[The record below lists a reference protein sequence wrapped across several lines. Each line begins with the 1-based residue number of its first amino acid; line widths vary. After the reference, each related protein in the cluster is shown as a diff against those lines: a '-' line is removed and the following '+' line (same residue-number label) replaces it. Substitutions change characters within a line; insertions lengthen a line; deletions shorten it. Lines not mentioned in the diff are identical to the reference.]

1 MMKLRWM
8 RAPGIFKILF
18 PDFIWRY
25 NSGAKKVYLTF
36 DDGPIPESTLWTLNL
51 LKEKNVKATFFC
63 VGENVHKYP
72 ELFQKILDAG
82 HAVGNHTY
90 NHLKGWSVNTQ
101 RYIENVIMASD
112 VIDSKLFRPPYGQIK
127 RSQAKHLLSEY
138 KIIMWD
144 VLSGDYRKD
153 ITPEECLKDV
163 LKTVRPGSIISFHNH
178 QKTEVNMRFAVPRL
192 IDELKLQGYEFDV
205 CK

>member
-1 MMKLRWM
+1 MLRWM
-8 RAPGIFKILF
+8 RAPGIFKIFF
-18 PDFIWRY
+18 PSFVWRY

-51 LKEKNVKATFFC
+51 LKEKNIKATFFC
-63 VGENVHKYP
+63 VGDNVHKYP
-72 ELFQKILDAG
+72 ELYQNILTDG

-90 NHLKGWSVNTQ
+90 NHLKGWSVDTQ

-112 VIDSKLFRPPYGQIK
+112 LIDSKLFRPPYGLIK
-127 RSQAKHLLSEY
+127 NSQAKHLLPEY

-144 VLSGDYRKD
+144 VLSGDFRKD
-153 ITPEECLKDV
+153 ITPEQCLRDV
-163 LKTVRPGSIISFHNH
+163 LKKVRPGSIISFHNH
-178 QKTEVNMRFAVPRL
+178 QKTKANMQYAVPRL

-205 CK
+205 CR